1 MTLNQKGFINSQQN
15 CKENKMS
22 IKIFG
27 HKSPDTD
34 ATASALVW
42 AWYLNDKGVDA
53 KAYVLGTPN
62 TETLF
67 VLKYWGFDAPELLTS
82 VSSNDKVV
90 IVDTNNP
97 KELFDTINDAQI
109 IQIIDHHKLV
119 GGIYTPGPIDIC
131 IKPLASCASVMY
143 TLMTANDIE
152 KMPKAIK
159 GLMLSCILSDTL
171 EFRSPTTT
179 DKDREI
185 AQLLADQLDID
196 MQAYAIQMFE
206 AKSDVS
212 HFSDEDLIKMDSK
225 KYEVNGK
232 KYRISVLETTAP
244 NIVLDRKES
253 ILKTMEVVKT
263 SENLDEV
270 LLFVIDILN
279 EEATFFVPNESVKTI
294 AENSFK
300 AAPTSELVVLPG
312 VVSRKKQIIPAL

>member
-1 MTLNQKGFINSQQN
+1 
-15 CKENKMS
+15 MS

-34 ATASALVW
+34 ATASAIIW
-42 AWYLNDKGVDA
+42 AWYLNEKGTPA
-53 KAYVLGTPN
+53 KPYVLGTPN

-67 VLKYWGFDAPELLTS
+67 VLKHWGFEVPDLLES
-82 VSSNDKVV
+82 VSEEDKVI

-97 KELFDTINDAQI
+97 AELFDNINDTQI
-109 IQIIDHHKLV
+109 VQIIDHHKLV
-119 GGIYTPGPIDIC
+119 GGIETPAPIEFC
-131 IKPLASCASVMY
+131 IKPLASCASVMF
-143 TLMTANDIE
+143 TLLTESDITA
-152 KMPKAIK
+152 MPKGIK
-159 GLMLSCILSDTL
+159 GLMLSCVLSDTL

-185 AQLLADQLDID
+185 ASILADQLDVNINE
-196 MQAYAIQMFE
+196 YAIKMFE

-225 KYEVNGK
+225 KYEVGGK
-232 KYRISVLETTAP
+232 KYRVSVLETTAP
-244 NIVLDRKES
+244 NIVLDRKDSIIKTIDDVKKDES
-253 ILKTMEVVKT
+253 
-263 SENLDEV
+263 LDEV

-279 EEATFFVPNESVKTI
+279 EEATFFVPNESVKAI

-300 AAPTSELVVLPG
+300 TEVNSELVVLPG

>member
-1 MTLNQKGFINSQQN
+1 
-15 CKENKMS
+15 MS

-34 ATASALVW
+34 ATASAIIW
-42 AWYLNDKGVDA
+42 AWYLNEKGTPA
-53 KAYVLGTPN
+53 TPYVLGTPN

-67 VLKYWGFDAPELLTS
+67 VLKHWGFEVPDLLES
-82 VSSNDKVV
+82 VSEEDKVI

-97 KELFDTINDAQI
+97 AELFDNINDTQI
-109 IQIIDHHKLV
+109 VQIIDHHKLV
-119 GGIYTPGPIDIC
+119 GGIETPAPIEFC
-131 IKPLASCASVMY
+131 IKPLASCASVMF
-143 TLMTANDIE
+143 TLLNESDIAA
-152 KMPKAIK
+152 MPKGIK
-159 GLMLSCILSDTL
+159 GLMLSCVLSDTL

-185 AQLLADQLDID
+185 ASILADQLDVNINE
-196 MQAYAIQMFE
+196 YAIKMFE

-225 KYEVNGK
+225 KYEVGGK
-232 KYRISVLETTAP
+232 KYRVSVLETTAP
-244 NIVLDRKES
+244 NIVLDRKDSIIKTIDDVKKDES
-253 ILKTMEVVKT
+253 
-263 SENLDEV
+263 LDEV

-279 EEATFFVPNESVKTI
+279 EEATFFVPNESVKAI

-300 AAPTSELVVLPG
+300 TEVNSELVVLPG

>member
-1 MTLNQKGFINSQQN
+1 
-15 CKENKMS
+15 MS

-27 HKSPDTD
+27 HQSPDTD

-42 AWYLNDKGVDA
+42 SWYLNSKGTSA
-53 KAYVLGTPN
+53 KAYILGPLN
-62 TETLF
+62 TETAF
-67 VLKYWGFDAPELLTS
+67 VLNYWKVDTPEILHS
-82 VSSNDKVV
+82 VSKKDKVI

-97 KELFDTINDAQI
+97 KELFDNINKTEI
-109 IQIIDHHKLV
+109 IQIIDHHKLI
-119 GGIYTPGPIDIC
+119 GGLHTPGPIDIC

-143 TLMTANDIE
+143 TLMEESDIAS
-152 KMPKAIK
+152 MPKAIK

-179 DKDREI
+179 EKDKEI
-185 AQLLADQLDID
+185 ATTLAQQLEID
-196 MQAYAIQMFE
+196 MQEYAIKMFE

-244 NIVLDRKES
+244 SIVLDRKNS
-253 ILKTMEVVKT
+253 ILNTMEDIKR
-263 SENLDEV
+263 EEALDEV

-279 EEATFFVPNESVKTI
+279 EEATFFVPNKSVKTI
-294 AENSFK
+294 AEDSFNASSNSD
-300 AAPTSELVVLPG
+300 LVVLPG
-312 VVSRKKQIIPAL
+312 VVSRKKQIIPVL

>member
-1 MTLNQKGFINSQQN
+1 
-15 CKENKMS
+15 MS

-42 AWYLNDKGVDA
+42 AWYLNEKGVEA
-53 KAYVLGTPN
+53 EAYVLGTPN

-67 VLKYWGFDAPELLTS
+67 VLKHWGVDLPELLSS
-82 VSSNDKVV
+82 VSKDDKVI

-97 KELFDTINDAQI
+97 KELFDNINKTQI

-119 GGIYTPGPIDIC
+119 GGIQTPGPIDIC

-143 TLMTANDIE
+143 TMMTADDIE

-159 GLMLSCILSDTL
+159 GLMLSCVLSDTL

-185 AQLLADQLDID
+185 AQFLADQLGID

-253 ILKTMEVVKT
+253 ILRTIETVKE
-263 SENLDEV
+263 SEELDEV

>member
-1 MTLNQKGFINSQQN
+1 
-15 CKENKMS
+15 MS
-22 IKIFG
+22 VKIFG

-42 AWYLNDKGVDA
+42 AWYLNNKGIDA

-67 VLKYWGFDAPELLTS
+67 VLKHWGFEVPDVLEK
-82 VSSNDKVV
+82 VSETDKVI

-97 KELFDTINDAQI
+97 KELFDNINDTQI

-119 GGIYTPGPIDIC
+119 GGIHTNAPIDIS
-131 IKPLASCASVMY
+131 IKPLASCASVMF
-143 TLMTANDIE
+143 TLMTAADIE
-152 KMPKAIK
+152 AMPKAIK

-179 DKDREI
+179 DKDKEI
-185 AQLLADQLDID
+185 ALLLSTQLDID
-196 MQAYAIQMFE
+196 VKQYAIQMFE

-225 KYEVNGK
+225 KYEVGGK

-244 NIVLDRKES
+244 NIVLDRKDS
-253 ILKTMEVVKT
+253 ILKTIENVKL
-263 SENLDEV
+263 SEELDEV

-312 VVSRKKQIIPAL
+312 VVSRKKQIIPVL

>member
-1 MTLNQKGFINSQQN
+1 
-15 CKENKMS
+15 MS
-22 IKIFG
+22 VKIFG

-42 AWYLNDKGVDA
+42 AWYMNEKETSA

-67 VLKYWGFDAPELLTS
+67 VLDHWGFEVPEVLNS
-82 VSSNDKVV
+82 VSADDKVV

-97 KELFDTINDAQI
+97 AELFDNINEAQI
-109 IQIIDHHKLV
+109 VQIIDHHKLV
-119 GGIYTPGPIDIC
+119 GGIETPAPIEIC

-143 TLMTANDIE
+143 TMMSENDISA
-152 KMPKAIK
+152 MPTNIK

-179 DKDREI
+179 EKDKEI
-185 AQLLADQLDID
+185 AALLADQLEID
-196 MQAYAIQMFE
+196 MNAYAVKMFE

-212 HFSDEDLIKMDSK
+212 HFSDEELIKMDSK
-225 KYEVNGK
+225 KYEVGGK

-244 NIVLDRKES
+244 NIVLDRKDS
-253 ILKTMEVVKT
+253 ILNTIASVKAD
-263 SENLDEV
+263 EELDEV

-279 EEATFFVPNESVKTI
+279 EEATLFVPNDTVKGISST
-294 AENSFK
+294 SFNIT
-300 AAPTSELVVLPG
+300 PTSDLVVLPG
-312 VVSRKKQIIPAL
+312 IVSRKKQIIPALG

>member
-1 MTLNQKGFINSQQN
+1 
-15 CKENKMS
+15 MS
-22 IKIFG
+22 VKVFG

-42 AWYLNDKGVDA
+42 AWYLNKKGTTA

-67 VLKYWGFDAPELLTS
+67 VLKHWGFELPEILSS
-82 VSSNDKVV
+82 VSKEDKVV

-97 KELFDTINDAQI
+97 AELFDNINDTQI
-109 IQIIDHHKLV
+109 VQVIDHHKLV
-119 GGIYTPGPIDIC
+119 GGIETPAPIDFC
-131 IKPLASCASVMY
+131 IKPLASCASVMF
-143 TLMTANDIE
+143 TLMESTDIAE
-152 KMPKAIK
+152 MPDNIK

-179 DKDREI
+179 EKDKEI
-185 AQLLADQLDID
+185 AALLAKKLGVNINE
-196 MQAYAIQMFE
+196 YAIKMFE

-212 HFSDEDLIKMDSK
+212 HFSDDDLIKMDSK
-225 KYEVNGK
+225 NYEVKGK
-232 KYRISVLETTAP
+232 KYRVSVLETTAP
-244 NIVLDRKES
+244 NIVLDRKDS
-253 ILKTMEVVKT
+253 ILKAMDNIKE

-279 EEATFFVPNESVKTI
+279 EEATFFVPNESVKQI
-294 AENSFK
+294 ATNSFN
-300 AAPTSELVVLPG
+300 AEPTSELVVLPG

>member
-1 MTLNQKGFINSQQN
+1 
-15 CKENKMS
+15 MS
-22 IKIFG
+22 IKVFG

-42 AWYLNDKGVDA
+42 AWYLNTKGTTA

-67 VLKYWGFDAPELLTS
+67 VLKHWGFDVPELLRS
-82 VSSNDKVV
+82 VSAEDKVV

-97 KELFDTINDAQI
+97 AELFDTINESQI
-109 IQIIDHHKLV
+109 VQIIDHHKLV
-119 GGIYTPGPIDIC
+119 GGLETPAPIEIC

-143 TLMTANDIE
+143 TLMSESEIATI
-152 KMPKAIK
+152 PKNIK

-179 DKDREI
+179 EKDKEI
-185 AQLLADQLDID
+185 ASSLATQLDID
-196 MQAYAIQMFE
+196 MQAYALQMFE

-212 HFSDEDLIKMDSK
+212 DFSDEELITMDSK
-225 KYEVNGK
+225 KYEVNGN

-244 NIVLDRKES
+244 KIILDRKNS
-253 ILKTMEVVKT
+253 ILKTIEAIKADE
-263 SENLDEV
+263 SLDEV

-279 EEATFFVPNESVKTI
+279 EEATLFVPNDAVKTI
-294 AENSFK
+294 ATNSFK
-300 AAPTSELVVLPG
+300 TKPNSDLVVLPG
-312 VVSRKKQIIPAL
+312 IVSRKKQIIPALS

>member
-1 MTLNQKGFINSQQN
+1 
-15 CKENKMS
+15 MS
-22 IKIFG
+22 VKVFG

-42 AWYLNDKGVDA
+42 AWYLNKKGTTA

-67 VLKYWGFDAPELLTS
+67 VLKHWGFELPKILSS
-82 VSSNDKVV
+82 VSKEDKVV

-97 KELFDTINDAQI
+97 AELFDNINDTQI
-109 IQIIDHHKLV
+109 VQVIDHHKLV
-119 GGIYTPGPIDIC
+119 GGIETPAPIDFC
-131 IKPLASCASVMY
+131 IKPLASCASVMF
-143 TLMTANDIE
+143 TLMESTDIAE
-152 KMPKAIK
+152 MPDNIK

-179 DKDREI
+179 EKDKEI
-185 AQLLADQLDID
+185 AALLAKKLGVNINE
-196 MQAYAIQMFE
+196 YAIKMFE

-212 HFSDEDLIKMDSK
+212 HFSDDDLIKMDSK
-225 KYEVNGK
+225 NYEVKGK
-232 KYRISVLETTAP
+232 KYRVSVLETTAP
-244 NIVLDRKES
+244 NIVLDRKDS
-253 ILKTMEVVKT
+253 ILKAMDNIKE

-279 EEATFFVPNESVKTI
+279 EEATFFVPNESVKQI
-294 AENSFK
+294 ATNSFN
-300 AAPTSELVVLPG
+300 AEPTSELVVLPG